1 MRLKKISY
9 IAMALPMVLG
19 SCAEYFD
26 TANYLVDQ
34 PEDDARLAYLA
45 EYKTLKDY
53 LTEGSRAV
61 APGFTLG
68 TGVNAEEYLK
78 GEAAYMLTN
87 SNFQMV
93 TTGNAM
99 KYGSVV
105 DNNGNMNFG
114 TVMSFVESATNAG
127 MQVYGHTLV
136 WHAQQNTKYLNG
148 LIADK
153 KLPADPSQTHEEYV
167 KRECLQVLT
176 DDMVSDP
183 WDSQFWINLSGV
195 SFNEGDS
202 WEVSMDVR
210 AKFEASI
217 GTQVH
222 ADPGSYLH
230 WSAIGSV
237 GFKEDWDTFKASGT
251 CTAEW
256 NGGHSIA
263 FNLNDFTSANEYYFD
278 NISFKVNGKEY
289 VQNGSCDFGGSTDNY
304 VSKEMRGAFIPSR
317 LVEGYNVTV
326 AGAAATEV
334 TVNRNCIQV
343 QTDDMQ
349 SDPWDSQFW
358 LNFAG
363 ETFHSGDTWEVSMN
377 VRADK
382 DATSGTQVHKDPSD
396 YLHWS
401 AIGSV
406 AFTTDWV
413 TYTASGTCSSE
424 WEGGHSIAF
433 NLNDFA
439 EANNYYFDDISFK
452 LNGRE
457 LIKNV
462 TCEPDGSLDNF
473 VSKEKRGNLSPS
485 RVVDHYTYWVTGGGI
500 PLTAEEKYEI
510 LDKELKRWI
519 TGSMD
524 ATEGKVKAW
533 DLVNEPLQDTSGD
546 IPLKTDPSKAD
557 PDNFYW
563 QDYLGEDYVV
573 LAEKYA
579 REAFAAQ
586 EEANPADLK
595 LFINDYNLEAAYNNN
610 DKCKSL
616 VKWINKWEAKGAK
629 IDGIGSQMHVTYCL
643 NAEEQAKNEA
653 AIVNMFNIL
662 AGSGKLI
669 RITELDMGI
678 KDAEGNTIKTGDV
691 TFDQQLAM
699 GDFYKFIITKYFELI
714 PADQQFGICQWAQT
728 DSPAGSG
735 WRPDEPIGL
744 WNLNY
749 KRKPQYGKVCEA
761 YEEAFMK

>member
-1 MRLKKISY
+1 
-9 IAMALPMVLG
+9 MVLA

-26 TANYLVDQ
+26 TSDYLVEQ
-34 PEDDARLAYLA
+34 PADDARLAYLS
-45 EYKTLKDY
+45 EYKPLKEY
-53 LTEGSRAV
+53 VNRA
-61 APGFTLG
+61 AHPGFTLG
-68 TGVNAEEYLK
+68 TGVNADEYLK

-87 SNFQMV
+87 SNFDMV

-99 KYGSVV
+99 KYASVV
-105 DNNGNMNFG
+105 DNNGSMNFG
-114 TVMSFVESATNAG
+114 TVMSFVEAATNAG

-153 KLPADPSQTHEEYV
+153 QLPADPSQTHEEYV
-167 KRECLQVLT
+167 SRECIQVIT

-183 WDSQFWINLSGV
+183 WDSQFWLNFPGA
-195 SFNEGDS
+195 SFKDGDS

-210 AKFEASI
+210 AKKEATS

-222 ADPGSYLH
+222 GDPGNYLH

-237 GFKEDWDTFKASGT
+237 SFTEEWETYKANGT
-251 CTAEW
+251 CSSEW

-263 FNLNDFTSANEYYFD
+263 FNLNDFTEANEYYFD
-278 NISFKVNGKEY
+278 NISFKLNGQELI
-289 VQNGSCDFGGSTDNY
+289 VNGSCDVGGSTECF
-304 VSKEMRGAFIPSR
+304 VSKEMRGSITDSR
-317 LVEGYNVTV
+317 IVEGYYVTV

-358 LNFAG
+358 LNFPG
-363 ETFHSGDTWEVSMN
+363 ETFHNGDSWEVSMN

-382 DATSGTQVHKDPSD
+382 EATSGTQVHADPSS

-406 AFTTDWV
+406 GFTTDWT

-452 LNGRE
+452 LNGKE
-457 LIKNV
+457 LITNGS
-462 TCEPDGSLDNF
+462 CEPDGSSDNF
-473 VSKEKRGNLSPS
+473 VAKEKRGNLGPA
-485 RVVDHYTYWVTGGGI
+485 RFVDHYTYMATGGGI
-500 PLTAEEKYEI
+500 PLSPEEKYEI
-510 LDKELKRWI
+510 IDNALKTWI
-519 TGSMD
+519 TASMD

-533 DLVNEPLQDTSGD
+533 DLVNEPLQDTWGD
-546 IPLKTDPSKAD
+546 IQLKTDPSHAD
-557 PDNFYW
+557 ADSFYW

-579 REAFAAQ
+579 RQAYAAQ

-610 DKCKSL
+610 DKCTSL
-616 VKWINKWEAKGAK
+616 VNWIRKWESKGAK

-662 AGSGKLI
+662 ANSGKLI

-678 KDAEGNTIKTGDV
+678 NDAEGNSIKTADV
-691 TFDQQLAM
+691 TFEQQQAM
-699 GDFYKFIITKYFELI
+699 GDFYKFIINKYFEII
-714 PADQQFGICQWAQT
+714 PVDQQFGICQWAQT

-761 YEEAFMK
+761 YENN

>member
-1 MRLKKISY
+1 MKLNKFY
-9 IAMALPMVLG
+9 YMVMALPMVFA
-19 SCAEYFD
+19 SCADYFD
-26 TANYLVDQ
+26 TANYLVEQ
-34 PEDDARLAYLA
+34 PADDARLAYLN
-45 EYKTLKDY
+45 EYKPLKEY
-53 LTEGSRAV
+53 VNRSAH
-61 APGFTLG
+61 PGFTLG

-78 GEAAYMLTN
+78 AGAAYMLTN
-87 SNFQMV
+87 SNFDMV

-99 KYGSVV
+99 KYASIV

-114 TVMSFVESATNAG
+114 TVMSFVEAATNAG

-136 WHAQQNTKYLNG
+136 WHSQQNTKYLNG

-153 KLPADPSQTHEEYV
+153 AIPADPSQTHEEYV
-167 KRECLQVLT
+167 ARECIQVIT
-176 DDMVSDP
+176 DDMVEAA
-183 WDSQFWINLSGV
+183 WDSQFWLNFPGV
-195 SFNEGDS
+195 SFNSGDS

-210 AKFEASI
+210 AKKEASA

-230 WSAIGSV
+230 WSAIGTV
-237 GFKEDWDTFKASGT
+237 GFTTEWETYKASGT
-251 CTAEW
+251 CSSEW
-256 NGGHSIA
+256 SGGHSIA
-263 FNLNDFTSANEYYFD
+263 FNLNDFAEANEYYFD
-278 NISFKVNGKEY
+278 NISFKLNGQELVVNGA
-289 VQNGSCDFGGSTDNY
+289 CDFGGSTDSY
-304 VSKEMRGAFIPSR
+304 VSKEMRGSFIPSR
-317 LVEGYNVTV
+317 LVEGYYITV
-326 AGAAATEV
+326 AGAGSVEM
-334 TVNRNCIQV
+334 TVNRECIQV
-343 QTDDMQ
+343 QTDDMVEAA
-349 SDPWDSQFW
+349 WDSQFW
-358 LNFAG
+358 LNFPG
-363 ETFHSGDTWEVSMN
+363 ESFHAGDTWEVSMN

-382 DATSGTQVHKDPSD
+382 DASAGTQVHGDPGA
-396 YLHWS
+396 YLHWD

-406 AFTTDWV
+406 AFTNDWN
-413 TYTASGTCSSE
+413 TYSKSGTCGSE

-439 EANNYYFDDISFK
+439 EANTYYFDDISFK

-457 LIKNV
+457 LITNG
-462 TCEPDGSLDNF
+462 TCDLGGSTDNY
-473 VSKEKRGNLSPS
+473 VSKEMRGSFVAS
-485 RVVDHYTYWVTGGGI
+485 RIVDHYTIMVTGGGI
-500 PLTAEEKYEI
+500 PLTPEEKYDI
-510 LDKELKRWI
+510 LSAELKRWI

-533 DLVNEPLQDTSGD
+533 DLVNEPLQDTWGD
-546 IPLKTDPSKAD
+546 IPLKTDPSGAD

-579 REAFAAQ
+579 REAYAAQ
-586 EEANPADLK
+586 EEANPSDLK

-616 VKWINKWEAKGAK
+616 VNWIQKWESKGAK

-643 NAEEQAKNEA
+643 NAEDQAKNEA

-678 KDAEGNTIKTGDV
+678 NDEAGNSIKTADV
-691 TFDQQLAM
+691 TFEQHQAM
-699 GDFYKFIITKYFELI
+699 GDFYKFIINKYFEII
-714 PADQQFGICQWAQT
+714 PVDQQFGICQWAQT

-735 WRPDEPIGL
+735 WRADEPIGL

-749 KRKPQYGKVCEA
+749 QRKPQYGKVCEA
-761 YEEAFMK
+761 YENN